1 MEILKTDYVI
11 EKVIKIEYLDEEDFS
26 GQIKLRDD
34 EYDHF
39 KSNNTL
45 YFIERIK
52 GCERGYR
59 ENFHELSEYV
69 AAHSDA
75 GTWNSWST
83 EEAKEFMSEMEGC
96 SDMIY
101 RYKVVLKAMEVEHGD
116 CKQ

>member
-11 EKVIKIEYLDEEDFS
+11 EKIIKIEYLDEEGFGS
-26 GQIKLRDD
+26 QIKLRDD
-34 EYDHF
+34 EYDRF
-39 KSNNTL
+39 KNNDTL

-52 GCERGYR
+52 DCEIAYR
-59 ENFHELSEYV
+59 ENFHEISEYV
-69 AAHSDA
+69 AIHSDA

-101 RYKVVLKAMEVEHGD
+101 HYKIVLRAMEIEHGD